1 MYERLKLLRD
11 YFSTVVFMGDKLV
24 FISEDSKMELT
35 EHCRDDFAND
45 RTTPFIRVRQ
55 FIKTAEGK
63 FEPGHYE
70 DFFNTDISDLAGEIE
85 KYVLFTVG
93 VSLKE

>member
-1 MYERLKLLRD
+1 MNERLKILRD
-11 YFSTVVFMGDKLV
+11 YFPTAVFMGDKLV
-24 FISEDSKMELT
+24 FISADSRVELT
-35 EHCRDDFAND
+35 EHRREDFAND
-45 RTTPFIRVRQ
+45 QTTPFIRVRQ

-70 DFFNTDISDLAGEIE
+70 DFVITDISDLAGEIE

-93 VSLKE
+93 ISLKE